1 MTPKPVAAGGAAP
14 TLPPDLEAGGAA
26 KTGPAL
32 PPRTADAKKAGARAS
47 GPPRSSGSGQAP
59 RAEKLGK
66 TVDKALGKAKA
77 PGPSARSTPSAR
89 GGSGTAATSGYGSAS
104 QATGEWAFLQDK
116 GISIEEKLFRFL
128 MLVQKKNDAELVKK
142 MEEYKA
148 RFASQSKGTG
158 GTSGSK
164 GTSFFDVLKGAV
176 PFVGAV
182 ASLIGEAGVKRLL
195 GQVSGPV
202 LAALAT
208 AAGMPYLAP
217 VALQFGGDLAGL
229 AFVDVGGKP
238 ASAGGSSGSGG
249 ASAAGDSPDEKV
261 AMFELQRL
269 AEKQQAMFTAISNTL
284 KCMHDTQMSAIHN
297 IR

>member
-1 MTPKPVAAGGAAP
+1 MTPKPVAAGGAGPA
-14 TLPPDLEAGGAA
+14 LPMELEAGAAA
-26 KTGPAL
+26 KTGPTL
-32 PPRTADAKKAGARAS
+32 PPKMAEAKKAGARRAGPAKAAAPSSAS
-47 GPPRSSGSGQAP
+47 RS
-59 RAEKLGK
+59 EKLGK
-66 TVDKALGKAKA
+66 TVDKALGKSKA
-77 PGPSARSTPSAR
+77 PGAPAKSAPAAK
-89 GGSGTAATSGYGSAS
+89 GGSGTTATGGYGSAT

-116 GISIEEKLFRFL
+116 GISIEDKLFRFL

-148 RFASQSKGTG
+148 RFTGNGSTG

-182 ASLIGEAGVKRLL
+182 ASLIGEPGVKRLV
-195 GQVSGPV
+195 GQLSGPV

-217 VALQFGGDLAGL
+217 AALQYGGDLAGL
-229 AFVDVGGKP
+229 AFVDVGGKA
-238 ASAGGSSGSGG
+238 ASAGGSSGTGG
-249 ASAAGDSPDEKV
+249 ASAAGESPDEKV